1 MHYCFLTLILVCS
14 IGSNGWCQ
22 DPSDTL
28 FVQDPEQIV
37 VDASTIKSPTGA
49 MLRSLAVPGWGQFY
63 NEKPLKG
70 VVIAGGEI
78 GLIANA
84 ILQNQ
89 WAQNAT
95 TPAAK
100 AFHRDNRGLSLWWL
114 AGVML
119 YSVVDAYVDAHL
131 YDFDSSTSLALNYP
145 LQNDAGYVPIC
156 SAKFTLPWD

>member
-1 MHYCFLTLILVCS
+1 M
-14 IGSNGWCQ
+14 GSSGWSQ
-22 DPSDTL
+22 DQADTL
-28 FVQDPEQIV
+28 FVQDPEQII

-70 VVIAGGEI
+70 IVFAGGQI

-84 ILQNQ
+84 IIQNQ
-89 WAQNAT
+89 WAQSAT

-100 AFHRDNRGLSLWWL
+100 AFYRDNRGLSLWWL

-131 YDFDSSTSLALNYP
+131 YGFDSSTSLALNYP
-145 LQNDAGYVPIC
+145 LQNDAGYFPIC
-156 SAKFTLPWD
+156 STQFTLPWD